1 MQPHRIVPGFALS
14 LALLAPAC
22 SAIVAPDTTRLGDPS
37 PGRDA
42 GGLDAPRPDAPEADG
57 GPAEDVGGRD
67 TGPGLDGGPLPLD
80 AGTDAGPSPVDAGTD
95 AGRDAGSDA
104 GPTPFDAGR
113 DAGRDAGPPV
123 CVDGTES
130 CIGDLR
136 RVCVGG
142 VIRDED
148 CAAGGAYC
156 EGGACVPWVCEPGST
171 ACSADFRGV
180 ERCDARGTAST
191 TESCGSGFCDPSTG
205 ACGTLPSACTS
216 LPAITVG
223 GTARFSLCTV
233 SDGDT
238 YTPVG
243 DCAGGVRANSG
254 DRTYQLRVDT
264 TRTVTFDLRDV
275 DSTTAIDT
283 VVYVRRVC
291 DDAATQLG
299 CDDDVPCLESDITTG
314 CSGGL
319 QVRQSRLTLTL
330 DPGVYYVVA
339 DAIEYDVFNC
349 GTVELR
355 VF

>member
-1 MQPHRIVPGFALS
+1 MLSHRFVLGCALS
-14 LALLAPAC
+14 LALVAPAC
-22 SAIVAPDTTRLGDPS
+22 SAIVAPDTTRLGEPS

-42 GGLDAPRPDAPEADG
+42 GGLDAPRPDAADVDG
-57 GPAEDVGGRD
+57 GPGEDGGGRD
-67 TGPGLDGGPLPLD
+67 GGPGLDGGPLPID
-80 AGTDAGPSPVDAGTD
+80 GGTDAGPAPIDAGRDAGPAPIDAGPPPFDAGTD
-95 AGRDAGSDA
+95 AGRDG
-104 GPTPFDAGR
+104 
-113 DAGRDAGPPV
+113 GPPL
-123 CVDGTES
+123 CIDGTES
-130 CIGDLR
+130 CVGDLR

-142 VIRDED
+142 VIRDEN
-148 CAAGGAYC
+148 CTSSGAYC
-156 EGGACVPWVCEPGST
+156 EGGVCLPWVCEPGST
-171 ACSADFRGV
+171 ACSADFRSV
-180 ERCDARGTAST
+180 ERCDARGAAST
-191 TESCGSGFCDPSTG
+191 TESCGSGFCDPTSG
-205 ACGTLPSACTS
+205 ACGTLPAACAS
-216 LPAITVG
+216 LPAITLG
-223 GTARFSLCTV
+223 SPARFSLCTV

-254 DRTYQLRVDT
+254 DRTYQLRIDS

-275 DSTTAIDT
+275 DSGTAIDT

-299 CDDDVPCLESDITTG
+299 CDDDVPCLESDIMTG
-314 CSGGL
+314 CSGGV

>member
-1 MQPHRIVPGFALS
+1 MPSHRIVLGCALS
-14 LALLAPAC
+14 LALSAPAC

-37 PGRDA
+37 PERDA
-42 GGLDAPRPDAPEADG
+42 GTLDAPRRDAPEADG
-57 GPAEDVGGRD
+57 GPADDAGGEDA
-67 TGPGLDGGPLPLD
+67 GPGLDGGPLPIDVGSD
-80 AGTDAGPSPVDAGTD
+80 AGA
-95 AGRDAGSDA
+95 DAGSDA
-104 GPTPFDAGR
+104 GADAGADAGPAPIDAGR
-113 DAGRDAGPPV
+113 DAGRDTGTPP

-130 CIGDLR
+130 CIGELR

-148 CAAGGAYC
+148 CTASGAYC
-156 EGGACVPWVCEPGST
+156 EGGACVPWVCVPGST
-171 ACSADFRGV
+171 DCSTDFRSV
-180 ERCDARGTAST
+180 VRCDARGAAST
-191 TESCGSGFCDPSTG
+191 TESCSSGFCDPSTG
-205 ACGTLPSACTS
+205 ACGTTPSACAS
-216 LPAITVG
+216 LPSVAVG
-223 GTARFSLCTV
+223 GTTRFSLCTV

-238 YTPVG
+238 YTPTG

-254 DRTYQLRVDT
+254 DRTFQLRIDA

-275 DSTTAIDT
+275 DSSTAIDT

-299 CDDDVPCLESDITTG
+299 CDDDVLCTESDITTG
-314 CSGGL
+314 CSGGV

-330 DPGVYYVVA
+330 DPGVYFVVA